1 MKVGHS
7 RREIGQ
13 GCIEFIVGLAI
24 IVIVILAIIWAISE
38 LTILIKRN
46 VQEIRSTATPVA
58 VSTTPHLLQND
69 NENIGTISPEDNST
83 VLATATPNTTNT
95 TEEPADATTSPVP
108 PKKSTWERFVD
119 WVKQIFTNPRSP

>member
-1 MKVGHS
+1 MKVGRS

-46 VQEIRSTATPVA
+46 VQEFRPIATPVA
-58 VSTTPHLLQND
+58 VSTVPPLLQND
-69 NENIGTISPEDNST
+69 NENIGTIAPEDNSAE
-83 VLATATPNTTNT
+83 LATATPNSINT
-95 TEEPADATTSPVP
+95 TEEPADTTTSPVP
-108 PKKSTWERFVD
+108 PKQSTWERFVE
-119 WVKQIFTNPRSP
+119 WVKQIFNK